1 MPRTVEQE
9 VRADKSFDWMSDGL
23 SKSADIHRSC
33 LPFRRDTLRL
43 YRVEEITFEEKYPQ
57 EEALANVFASL
68 TIPGIN
74 VVYLLVGDEMGI
86 RIYFGVVEDRTE
98 KLPQGLSIAGIGD
111 DILVKSLRGNFRGS
125 RISSVKVQ
133 EFDWLIKRLFPQN
146 IGKMASKKPQKGQ
159 PFYKTLCGVP
169 GKNRDNEEKHFHGI
183 DRLID
188 IMLGEEF
195 TVLLLAKP
203 IHGHA
208 DAVAKIEETLD
219 GIYHS
224 LAWAARSQLQKSKSK
239 AENFGTTL
247 SQGTSSTKSEAMNP
261 SSGESATSNY
271 THTKSQSSKE
281 GRGSDGGQSGWT
293 QQVSLNHGESV
304 SFQIGT
310 SEQLASQSGR
320 AITYG
325 DSWGR
330 EDVRK
335 RLQSWMKYFDDVVY
349 PRLDSAKGRGMFVVS
364 TLLSSF
370 SLPVLVKLT
379 NVMRA
384 IYSGTEGN
392 MVPFVEKDVKMG
404 DAFFN
409 ALQAFHQPVWE
420 KPLAPQRAG
429 VAEYAATH
437 SKCPCKYEGGDSF
450 YDGTWMSTVELS
462 RLAGLPQKEVVGVK
476 LRKEIEF
483 GLNVDREGQGGAEE
497 EKPEP
502 IEIGNLVQGGEEK
515 KNIHVFLDAMK
526 FDRHI
531 FIGGVTGSGKTTTC
545 QQLLCDACRE
555 ESGRHFLV
563 IEPAKTEYRSLM
575 RKTGTD
581 ADKRCTIDDLLV
593 FTLGNDI
600 DGAPFFL
607 NPLEFT
613 EGESISARVDML
625 MASMT
630 AAFNM
635 EAAIPQILESAI
647 YKAYEAS
654 GWDVNT
660 NTNRY
665 YGKDAFADGV
675 YSFPTLSD
683 VVRLAE
689 ELVRSLGFD
698 DRLRDEYLGSIRARM
713 GGLLVGAKGRML
725 NCKRSINFEEL
736 LNHNVVLELEEIRN
750 GQQKALVIGFVI
762 TNLMVAIKR
771 KFNRSNK
778 KIAHVTLVEEAH
790 RLLSRFEPGDDPN
803 KRLAVETFADM
814 LAEVRKYGESMII
827 ADQVPTKLTS
837 DVLKNTNI
845 KIIHRLFAQ
854 DDKEMVGATMSLND
868 DQKDFLSS
876 LAPGHA
882 VVFSGDWPKAVHVKV
897 PKRINTSRQKVV
909 KDSELRLQALKF
921 LAKSYK
927 RGLFPGLE
935 ILARPPS
942 EKVLDAYCAHV
953 MYQSFDAIFAFI
965 QNPNEVGSLKRASH
979 LLKQTLSSLEALGM
993 KDGEGLKILSCM
1005 IAACHLRND
1014 ACLRISEPNYKVVA
1028 WHDVV
1033 SAVERSLKS
1042 VQNEDISISGGE
1054 MLRMLPDCI
1063 FTVSPVGVK
1072 F

>member
-1 MPRTVEQE
+1 MSGTVEQE
-9 VRADKSFDWMSDGL
+9 IKTNKSFDWMSDDL
-23 SKSADIHRSC
+23 SGSADIHR
-33 LPFRRDTLRL
+33 LGILFRRDTLRL

-74 VVYLLVGDEMGI
+74 VIYLLVGDEMGI

-125 RISSVKVQ
+125 RVSPVKVQ
-133 EFDWLIKRLFPQN
+133 EFDDLIRRLFPKN
-146 IGKMASKKPQKGQ
+146 IDKNSAERPQKKL
-159 PFYKTLCGVP
+159 PFYKTLRGVP
-169 GKNRDNEEKHFHGI
+169 GKNKDNEEKHFRGI

-195 TVLLLAKP
+195 AVLLLAKP
-203 IHGHA
+203 IHGHSI
-208 DAVAKIEETLD
+208 AVSTIEESLD
-219 GIYHS
+219 EIYHS
-224 LAWAARSQLQKSKSK
+224 LSWASRSQQQRSKSK
-239 AENFGTTL
+239 AENIGTTL
-247 SQGTSSTKSEAMNP
+247 SQGTSSSKSETQNP
-261 SSGESATSNY
+261 SFSQSVTSNC
-271 THTKSQSSKE
+271 SSTDSHS
-281 GRGSDGGQSGWT
+281 SDGGKTSNGGQYGWT
-293 QQVSLNHGESV
+293 QQENLTHAESV

-310 SEQLASQSGR
+310 TEQLTSQSGR

-335 RLQSWMKYFDDVVY
+335 RLQCWMKYLDDVVY

-392 MVPFVEKDVKMG
+392 MVPFVEKDVTMG
-404 DAFFN
+404 DAFFG

-420 KPLAPQRAG
+420 KSLAQRAG
-429 VAEYAATH
+429 VAEYAITH
-437 SKCPCKYEGGDSF
+437 SKCPCKCEGGDSF

-476 LRKEIEF
+476 LRKEVEF

-502 IEIGNLVQGGEEK
+502 IGVGNLVQGGEEK
-515 KNIHVFLDAMK
+515 GNIRVFLDAIK

-531 FIGGVTGSGKTTTC
+531 FVGGVTGSGKTTTC

-555 ESGRHFLV
+555 ASGRHFLV
-563 IEPAKTEYRSLM
+563 IEPAKTEYRSLL
-575 RKTGTD
+575 RKAGAGSED
-581 ADKRCTIDDLLV
+581 HISIKELLV

-600 DGAPFFL
+600 EGAPFFL
-607 NPLEFT
+607 NPLEFA

-635 EAAIPQILESAI
+635 EAAIPQILENAI

-654 GWDVNT
+654 GWDINT

-675 YSFPTLSD
+675 YSFPTLAD

-689 ELVRSLGFD
+689 EHVKSLGFD

-736 LNHNVVLELEEIRN
+736 LDHNVVLELEEIRN

-771 KFNRSNK
+771 KFNRTNQ
-778 KIAHVTLVEEAH
+778 KIAHITLVEEAH

-803 KRLAVETFADM
+803 KRLAVETFSDM

-827 ADQVPTKLTS
+827 ADQVPTKLTP

-854 DDKEMVGATMSLND
+854 DDKEVVGATMSLND

-876 LAPGHA
+876 LGTGHA
-882 VVFSGDWPKAVHVKV
+882 IVFSGDWPKAVHVKV
-897 PKRINTSRQKVV
+897 PKRIDTSRQRIV
-909 KDSELRLQALKF
+909 KDFELRSQALKF
-921 LAKSYK
+921 LAKSYR

-935 ILARPPS
+935 MLAKHPS
-942 EKVLDAYCAHV
+942 VKLLDAYYVHV
-953 MYQSFDAIFAFI
+953 MHQSFDAVVAFM
-965 QNPNEVGSLKRASH
+965 QNPSEKGSLKRASC
-979 LLKQTLSSLEALGM
+979 LLKQTLSFLVKLGM
-993 KDGEGLKILSCM
+993 KGNGLKILSCM

-1014 ACLRISEPNYKVVA
+1014 ACLRMREPDCKIVTWQDVVA
-1028 WHDVV
+1028 G
-1033 SAVERSLKS
+1033 VERSLKIIQEEG
-1042 VQNEDISISGGE
+1042 VGVPGE
-1054 MLRMLPDCI
+1054 MLRMLPDRAL
-1063 FTVSPVGVK
+1063 TVNSVGVN

>member
-1 MPRTVEQE
+1 MSGTVEQE
-9 VRADKSFDWMSDGL
+9 IKTNKSFDWMSDDL
-23 SKSADIHRSC
+23 SGSADIHR
-33 LPFRRDTLRL
+33 LGILFRRDTLRL

-125 RISSVKVQ
+125 RIFPVNVQ
-133 EFDWLIKRLFPQN
+133 EFDGLIKRLFPQN
-146 IGKMASKKPQKGQ
+146 IGKMASTKPQKGQ
-159 PFYKTLCGVP
+159 PFYKTLRGVP

-195 TVLLLAKP
+195 AVLLLAKP

-208 DAVAKIEETLD
+208 DAVARIEETLD

-224 LAWAARSQLQKSKSK
+224 LVWAARSQLQKSKSK

-247 SQGTSSTKSEAMNP
+247 SQGTQSTKSEAMTP
-261 SSGESATSNY
+261 SAGENATSNY
-271 THTKSQSSKE
+271 HETKSQNYKE
-281 GRGSDGGQSGWT
+281 GQESNGGQSGWT

-335 RLQSWMKYFDDVVY
+335 RLQCWMKYLDDVVY

-392 MVPFVEKDVKMG
+392 MVPFVGKDVTMG
-404 DAFFN
+404 GTFFG
-409 ALQAFHQPVWE
+409 ALQAFHQPVWA
-420 KPLAPQRAG
+420 KSLAQRAG
-429 VAEYAATH
+429 VAEYAVTH
-437 SKCPCKYEGGDSF
+437 SKCPCKCEGVDSF

-476 LRKEIEF
+476 LRKEVEF
-483 GLNVDREGQGGAEE
+483 GLNVDREGQGRAVD

-502 IEIGNLVQGGEEK
+502 IVVGNLVQGGEEK
-515 KNIHVFLDAMK
+515 ENIHVALDAMQ

-575 RKTGTD
+575 RKAETD
-581 ADKRCTIDDLLV
+581 AGKQCTVKDLLV

-600 DGAPFFL
+600 NGAPFFL

-613 EGESISARVDML
+613 DGESISARVDML

-665 YGKDAFADGV
+665 YGKEAFTDG
-675 YSFPTLSD
+675 D
-683 VVRLAE
+683 E
-689 ELVRSLGFD
+689 
-698 DRLRDEYLGSIRARM
+698 RLRDEYLGSIRARM

-725 NCKRSINFEEL
+725 NCKRSINFEDL

-771 KFNRSNK
+771 KFNRTNQ
-778 KIAHVTLVEEAH
+778 KIAHITLVEEAH

-803 KRLAVETFADM
+803 KRLAVETFSDM

-827 ADQVPTKLTS
+827 ADQVPTKLTP

-854 DDKEMVGATMSLND
+854 DDKEVVGATMSLND

-897 PKRINTSRQKVV
+897 PKRINTSRQQMV
-909 KDSELRLQALKF
+909 KDSALRSQALKF

-935 ILARPPS
+935 ILTSPPTK
-942 EKVLDAYCAHV
+942 EMLDAYCVHV
-953 MYQSFDAIFAFI
+953 MYQSFDAIFAFM
-965 QNPNEVGSLKRASH
+965 QNPSAKGSLKRASC
-979 LLKQTLSSLEALGM
+979 LLKQTLSFLVKLGM
-993 KDGEGLKILSCM
+993 KGNGLKIISCM

-1014 ACLRISEPNYKVVA
+1014 ACLRMREPDCKIVTWQDVVA
-1028 WHDVV
+1028 G
-1033 SAVERSLKS
+1033 VERSLKIIQEEG
-1042 VQNEDISISGGE
+1042 VGVPGE
-1054 MLRMLPDCI
+1054 MLRMLPDRAL
-1063 FTVSPVGVK
+1063 TVNSVGVN